1 MKKLTLLICATFMV
15 AFSVSCKKEP
25 AKEEETQVDETQ
37 VEEIVTAE
45 QGTPAKYIYILNEGT
60 WGNNEASLD
69 RIELSTGIFEHNVF
83 GARNGR
89 DLGDVANDMQ
99 LYGGKMYIVVNNSN
113 TLEVIDPETGRS
125 IRQISEGINQPR
137 YVVGAGAYV
146 YVSSY
151 SDLVYKIDTATFSVV
166 ATCAVGRD
174 PEMMA
179 VVGQK
184 LYVVNSGG
192 LDNPNY
198 DTTLSVVDLTTFRET
213 EKITVGTNPTKL
225 AKIDDERLLV
235 VCNGNYGN
243 EPSSLVVV
251 NTVTGDKQ
259 KLPFPC
265 TNLLVNNGQ
274 ALCYDYDWTTLAA
287 VFYRLDLRT
296 FAKESFA
303 LNGSGDIAC
312 PYGIA
317 VNSHNGNIYV
327 TDSQNFLSSGDIYCF
342 SATGALLYKREC
354 GMGPS
359 KVVMW

>member
-1 MKKLTLLICATFMV
+1 MKKLTLLICILFFV
-15 AFSVSCKKEP
+15 IVSVSCKKDP
-25 AKEEETQVDETQ
+25 AKEEEPQVDE
-37 VEEIVTAE
+37 IVKAE

-69 RIELSTGIFEHNVF
+69 RIEIATGAYEHNVF
-83 GARNGR
+83 GAQNGR
-89 DLGDVANDMQ
+89 DLGDIANDIQ
-99 LYGGKMYIVVNNSN
+99 LYGSKMYIVVNNSN
-113 TLEVIDPETGRS
+113 TLEVVDPESGRS
-125 IRQISEGINQPR
+125 IQQIFEGLNQPR
-137 YVVGAGAYV
+137 YLVGAGAYV

-166 ATCAVGRD
+166 ATCNVGRD

-179 VVGQK
+179 VVGEK

-198 DTTLSVVDLTTFRET
+198 DTTLSVVDLATFQEVER
-213 EKITVGTNPTKL
+213 ITVGTNPTKL

-235 VCNGNYGN
+235 ICNGNYGN
-243 EPSSLVVV
+243 EPSSLVVL
-251 NTVTGDKQ
+251 NTTTGATE
-259 KLPFPC
+259 KLPFTC
-265 TNLLVNNGQ
+265 TNLLINNGY
-274 ALCYDYDWTTLAA
+274 AYCYDFDWSALTA
-287 VFYRLDLRT
+287 VFYRLNLTT
-296 FAKESFA
+296 FAKESFV
-303 LNGSGDIAC
+303 LNGCGDIAC

-317 VNSHNGNIYV
+317 VNSYNGNIYV

-354 GMGPS
+354 GMGPA

>member
-1 MKKLTLLICATFMV
+1 MKKLTLLICILFFV
-15 AFSVSCKKEP
+15 IVSVSCKKDP
-25 AKEEETQVDETQ
+25 AKEEEPQVDE
-37 VEEIVTAE
+37 IVKAE

-69 RIELSTGIFEHNVF
+69 RIELATGIFEHNVF
-83 GARNGR
+83 GAQNGR
-89 DLGDVANDMQ
+89 DLGDVANDIQ
-99 LYGGKMYIVVNNSN
+99 LYGSKMYIVVNNSN
-113 TLEVIDPETGRS
+113 TLEVVEPESGRS
-125 IRQISEGINQPR
+125 IQQISEGINQPR

-151 SDLVYKIDTATFSVV
+151 SDLVYKIDTATFSVI
-166 ATCAVGRD
+166 ATCNVGRD

-198 DTTLSVVDLTTFRET
+198 DTTLSVVDLATFQEVER
-213 EKITVGTNPTKL
+213 ITVGTNPTKL

-235 VCNGNYGN
+235 ICNGNYGN

-251 NTVTGDKQ
+251 NTGTGTKE
-259 KLPFPC
+259 KLSFTC
-265 TNLLVNNGQ
+265 TNLLINNGQ
-274 ALCYDYDWTTLAA
+274 ALCYDYDWSALTA
-287 VFYRLDLRT
+287 VFYRLNLNT
-296 FAKESFA
+296 FAKESLV

-317 VNSHNGNIYV
+317 VNSYNGNIYI

-354 GMGPS
+354 GMGPA